1 MRGKRKIIWKL
12 WSNSSSKENDIY
24 RFSIVVCAHC
34 PCKFL
39 LSACLFKR
47 KLFAC
52 KTSPRKNVKLREE
65 NRAPPHP
72 LSWQC
77 AFVCVHTHTQ
87 TSFATPAV
95 SILSDHSQKPM
106 SYDMMM
112 ITHLIYLCAWQLPK
126 KTSYSQAQKSTIQDR
141 IICCLC
147 QRTQSIFPDSCENV
161 VPLISNDVPTRQ
173 LAENE
178 ASLTYTPVLFVHMP
192 LSTALL
198 SYSSL
203 SQ

>member
-1 MRGKRKIIWKL
+1 M
-12 WSNSSSKENDIY
+12 SNQEK
-24 RFSIVVCAHC
+24 
-34 PCKFL
+34 
-39 LSACLFKR
+39 
-47 KLFAC
+47 
-52 KTSPRKNVKLREE
+52 KTE
-65 NRAPPHP
+65 PHP
-72 LSWQC
+72 ILSLDNAHLC
-77 AFVCVHTHTQ
+77 AYTHTHTHTHTQ
-87 TSFATPAV
+87 THTKTSFATPAV

-106 SYDMMM
+106 FYDMMM
-112 ITHLIYLCAWQLPK
+112 ITRLIYLCAWQLPK

-161 VPLISNDVPTRQ
+161 VPLLSNDVPTRQ